1 MRFLSL
7 SYNLFIYIFISF
19 YGLTIT
25 SIVNVME
32 FVLKCINEFVVVA
45 L

>member
-1 MRFLSL
+1 MHFLSL
-7 SYNLFIYIFISF
+7 SYNLFIYICISF

-32 FVLKCINEFVVVA
+32 FVLKFIDEFVVVA